1 MAGTLFFAGKL
12 RKSRKNSEFWQ
23 FSAFFAEKL
32 GFSQIF
38 LEKFAFFRKKK
49 GGASAKKII
58 ISAKTKT
65 QRASL
70 TLFARETCKERPE
83 RSLRETL
90 FGTLFTE
97 DKVPHTNLYVYEANM
112 TPT

>member
-1 MAGTLFFAGKL
+1 MGRYPGRSLHGGTLFFAEKL
-12 RKSRKNSEFWQ
+12 PKSRKNSEFRQ

-38 LEKFAFFRKKK
+38 SENSRFFAKKK
-49 GGASAKKII
+49 GGASAKKIN

-70 TLFARETCKERPE
+70 TLFAWETRKERPG

-90 FGTLFTE
+90 FETLFTE
-97 DKVPHTNLYVYEANM
+97 DKVKN
-112 TPT
+112 